1 MTDEYDMDA
10 SMEVADQIRGNQPG
24 RINTPERKEA
34 RARARVAAE
43 AAAAKVRRLGLTT
56 NQAINMDDPDF
67 GIAADPISYP
77 LAAQHELARA
87 AGLKVPGLLAR
98 LWARILKVF
107 GVR

>member
-1 MTDEYDMDA
+1 MTDEYDMEA

-34 RARARVAAE
+34 RVRARLAAE
-43 AAAAKVRRLGLTT
+43 AAAAKVRAEGIT
-56 NQAINMDDPDF
+56 DDAFEVLPDGAVAF
-67 GIAADPISYP
+67 P
-77 LAAQHELARA
+77 LAQKPALAKA
-87 AGLKVPGLLAR
+87 AGLKVPGLFAR